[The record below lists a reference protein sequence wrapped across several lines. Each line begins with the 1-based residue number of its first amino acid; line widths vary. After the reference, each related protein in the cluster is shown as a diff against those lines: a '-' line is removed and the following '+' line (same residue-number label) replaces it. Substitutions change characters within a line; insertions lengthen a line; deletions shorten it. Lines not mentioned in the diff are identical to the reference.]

1 MDTTRERCTILVMEA
16 RNYGRDEE
24 AELILALVEERDGLQ
39 AKIEERIAFDWTID
53 LIALAQSLERALAT
67 VTAELE
73 AARKAEVKF
82 SELKSHADAMHR
94 EIYALLC
101 ADTYSEPASE
111 YELWKEKHNER
122 HTKI

>member
-1 MDTTRERCTILVMEA
+1 MDTTRERSTILVMEA

-73 AARKAEVKF
+73 AARKA
-82 SELKSHADAMHR
+82 
-94 EIYALLC
+94 
-101 ADTYSEPASE
+101 
-111 YELWKEKHNER
+111 
-122 HTKI
+122 